1 MDEPNHFASDG
12 IEYIRID
19 VEDRPTEKIG
29 RHFHPAADWINDR
42 VARGVSVLVHCRGG
56 ISRSPSVVRVLIR
69 SDARVSDLQ
78 LRLLGKALRC
88 DFCRVKLCADA
99 SPKDC
104 H

>member
-42 VARGVSVLVHCRGG
+42 VARGVPVLVHCRGG
-56 ISRSPSVVRVLIR
+56 ISRSPSVVRLLIVA
-69 SDARVSDLQ
+69 DARRQ
-78 LRLLGKALRC
+78 RGTFTQQIMRATC
-88 DFCRVKLCADA
+88 
-99 SPKDC
+99 
-104 H
+104 